1 MYVFKYQVQC
11 LGARTL
17 CLFLGL
23 TKKISIIAKWRSAAC
38 VTLGKLCLMASL
50 EPLMSSA
57 SHIMQLVLFKHNN
70 HHHHIRHHY
79 HTKVFNILITIII
92 IILMRRADRQLS
104 HQDVPISGV
113 TFDLQLSNHHHK
125 SDLYTKYF
133 RFDHMILN
141 VLMSQYNAYKHYIQS
156 TLSQLLCVTQDKN
169 TLLSAA
175 NQIYNVD
182 STSTCDLTKSLS
194 RQRGSSVWGMEHPFP
209 HIRQHCVPWPWWL
222 VNRKG
227 DVEGGLKLQIFSLR

>member
-1 MYVFKYQVQC
+1 MFVFKYQVQC

-17 CLFLGL
+17 CLFQGL
-23 TKKISIIAKWRSAAC
+23 TQKPPIIAKWRSAAC

-92 IILMRRADRQLS
+92 ILMRRADRQLS

-113 TFDLQLSNHHHK
+113 TFDLQLSNHHHN

-156 TLSQLLCVTQDKN
+156 PLTQVLCVTQDKN
-169 TLLSAA
+169 TLLSA

-194 RQRGSSVWGMEHPFP
+194 RQRGSSVWGMEHPFR

-222 VNRKG
+222 LNRKW
-227 DVEGGLKLQIFSLR
+227 DVEEELKLQIFSLR

>member
-1 MYVFKYQVQC
+1 
-11 LGARTL
+11 
-17 CLFLGL
+17 
-23 TKKISIIAKWRSAAC
+23 
-38 VTLGKLCLMASL
+38 MASL

-141 VLMSQYNAYKHYIQS
+141 VLMSQYNAYKHYTQS

-169 TLLSAA
+169 TLLSA

-194 RQRGSSVWGMEHPFP
+194 RQRGSSV
-209 HIRQHCVPWPWWL
+209 
-222 VNRKG
+222 
-227 DVEGGLKLQIFSLR
+227 